1 MKDFNFRN
9 YVQLVAHDFQIG
21 RYIKVFLTFAALFL
35 VYWVAIQ
42 AINRL
47 KNRFEYS
54 RKLVAKAFVAVV
66 PLLKFFLHFI
76 LLISLAHFFIGDLQT
91 YFQIGTDE
99 IVRIVFLLVLGM
111 SSYIFVSILEEH
123 MVEQQSS
130 KFDVTAVQTFT
141 KLARVAIIIVFTLT
155 ILPHFGI
162 EIGGILTLGAAGSV
176 VIGLASKEW
185 LSNFFGGLM
194 IFVDKPFGVGDWIK
208 CTEKNIEGV
217 VVSIGWRLTCIRTFE
232 RRPVYVPNSFFA
244 QTSIEN
250 PSRMETRR
258 LRHQIHLPFQ
268 DHKKIPVIIND
279 IKALLKTCPNID
291 QTLPVFVHV
300 TRLASSTVECTVY
313 CFTRYTEWAKF
324 LETQQEVMLGILQV
338 IEDNNSSYG
347 IPISDLRI
355 EHVR

>member
-9 YVQLVAHDFQIG
+9 YVQLVAHDFQIE
-21 RYIKVFLTFAALFL
+21 RFIKVFLTFALLFF
-35 VYWVAIQ
+35 VYWLALQ

-47 KNRFEYS
+47 KKRLEYS
-54 RKLVAKAFVAVV
+54 GQLVAKTFVALV
-66 PLLKFFLHFI
+66 PLFKFFLHFL
-76 LLISLAHFFIGDLQT
+76 LLISIAHFFIGDLHA
-91 YFQIGTDE
+91 YFQLGTNE
-99 IVRIVFLLVLGM
+99 IVRITFLVIVGI

-123 MVEQQSS
+123 MVQQQSS

-141 KLARVAIIIVFTLT
+141 KLARVGIIILFTLT
-155 ILPHFGI
+155 ILPHLGI
-162 EIGGILTLGAAGSV
+162 EISGILTLGAAGSV

-208 CTEKNIEGV
+208 CNEKNIEGV
-217 VVSIGWRLTCIRTFE
+217 VINIGWRLTCIRTFE
-232 RRPVYVPNSFFA
+232 YRPVYVPNSFFA

-250 PSRMETRR
+250 PSRMENRR
-258 LRHQIHLPFQ
+258 LRHAIHLPYK
-268 DHKKIPVIIND
+268 DHQKIPLIIND
-279 IKALLKTCPNID
+279 IKGILKTCPNID
-291 QTLPVFVHV
+291 QTKPVFVHV
-300 TRLASSTVECTVY
+300 TRLATSSVECLVY
-313 CFTRYTEWAKF
+313 CYTRYTEWGRF

-338 IEDNNSSYG
+338 LEDNQSSYG